1 MEECQDK
8 RHVSFTLHMDAG
20 QNDIHEF
27 QYCTAQPLY
36 QSFFFSC
43 ALTAPINNQFICEEP
58 DVSQSLVSQSLKKAE
73 THTCIIRAMSP
84 RTLLPNPAKLRND
97 PIDMASPLPQRW
109 RRGEGQVICLC

>member
-1 MEECQDK
+1 
-8 RHVSFTLHMDAG
+8 MDAG